1 MIIAIDFDGTIVKDE
16 FPLIG
21 KLLPGAKENL
31 LKLRKEG
38 YYLILWTCRTEKRL
52 AEAAKFLAENGIHFD
67 AYNNSCPANVEEFSG
82 LDTRKVFANMYI
94 DDKGLLKPLP
104 HWDEL
109 YELIHE
115 RLPTHA
121 DKIENEGFL

>member
-1 MIIAIDFDGTIVKDE
+1 
-16 FPLIG
+16 
-21 KLLPGAKENL
+21 
-31 LKLRKEG
+31 
-38 YYLILWTCRTEKRL
+38 
-52 AEAAKFLAENGIHFD
+52 
-67 AYNNSCPANVEEFSG
+67 
-82 LDTRKVFANMYI
+82 MYI

-121 DKIENEGFL
+121 DKIDNEGFL